1 MIDSS
6 GIYRCAQ
13 HFIRQYGNRRLE
25 LIIQKLGIRL
35 YEVPDLDELLGMYTV
50 RWRHR
55 IILINPSISEDLR
68 RMVLAHELGHDQLH
82 RDLAKGEA
90 LSENSLFDT
99 VDHTEYEANAFAA
112 HLLLDHDQV
121 YELAQDGRDVVEMA
135 KILRT
140 DVNLVLIKLQEM
152 TRLGWDLRVP
162 LVPNAR
168 FFTNI
173 NCS

>member
-6 GIYRCAQ
+6 GINRRAQ
-13 HFIRQYGNRRLE
+13 QFIRKYGNHRLE
-25 LIIQKLGIRL
+25 MIIQKLGIRL
-35 YEVPDLDELLGMYTV
+35 YEVPDLNELLGMYTV

-55 IILINPSISEDLR
+55 IILINPDLSYDSR

-82 RDLAKGEA
+82 RDLAKGKA

-99 VDHTEYEANAFAA
+99 IDHTEYEANAFAA
-112 HLLLDHDQV
+112 HLLLDQDQV
-121 YELAQDGRDVVEMA
+121 YDLAREGRDVIEMA
-135 KILRT
+135 KILHT
-140 DVNLVLIKLQEM
+140 DVNLLLIKLQEM

-162 LVPNAR
+162 FVPDAR
-168 FFTNI
+168 FFAHM